1 MICRKKWNEIKV
13 LSVEQSLQN
22 HKLRHSSDVAWISA
36 SSFFLDESSISSISH
51 NFRISMPY
59 VWHICRISYS
69 QQQSVAKQPFDEKI
83 VVFSFALF
91 VMIKFE
97 FFRKIITSNLFNRKY
112 ASLEKNYNIILTL
125 YIKWVLLMSSNITNI
140 RNRSRRKRISCLSRT
155 DSQTHVWMLNI
166 HLIYG
171 PLYLDNK
178 THWKLK
184 RSLSNETNG
193 EEESNTH
200 RSRDRKRAKQIEWK
214 ISH

>member
-1 MICRKKWNEIKV
+1 MWHEF
-13 LSVEQSLQN
+13 LL
-22 HKLRHSSDVAWISA
+22 LL
-36 SSFFLDESSISSISH
+36 FLDESSISSISN

-140 RNRSRRKRISCLSRT
+140 RNRSR
-155 DSQTHVWMLNI
+155 H
-166 HLIYG
+166 
-171 PLYLDNK
+171 
-178 THWKLK
+178 K
-184 RSLSNETNG
+184 RSQKNLVSF
-193 EEESNTH
+193 SH
-200 RSRDRKRAKQIEWK
+200 RQSDSCVDVEHLFDLRPIVSR
-214 ISH
+214 